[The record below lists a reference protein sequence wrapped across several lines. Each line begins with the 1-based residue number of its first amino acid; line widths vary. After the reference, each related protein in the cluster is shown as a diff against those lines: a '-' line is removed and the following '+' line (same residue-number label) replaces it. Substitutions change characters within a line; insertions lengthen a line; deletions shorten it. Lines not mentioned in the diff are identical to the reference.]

1 MQGYDENL
9 EVVRLRISGASE
21 TLQGYNYFWI
31 RAVEGFDPKEHCAKC
46 IRGGWK
52 LLKQNRMKLNQPVEL
67 RMKRVGYICGETS
80 SRNLHPGQKP
90 HTLPMP
96 GGAITYTKN
105 LHLPFEKAP
114 GHVEEVTALTNAA
127 TIFGTAGTRSPHGH
141 EKRSS
146 PEPPGDAAWDE
157 SVARVRA
164 DRERLKQLV
173 ADLTLDLAQPVPT
186 GEAHQTYLRAVLLVA
201 DHTAYHLGQLVAV
214 RRALGAW
221 T

>member
-1 MQGYDENL
+1 MAG
-9 EVVRLRISGASE
+9 
-21 TLQGYNYFWI
+21 GYNRAGDVADNQDGGMKGPVRAHLVRMLDWEESHVGFD
-31 RAVEGFDPKEHCAKC
+31 RAVAELPAERRGATANGFAHSPWQLLEHMRLAQADLLAFCLDPAYVH
-46 IRGGWK
+46 
-52 LLKQNRMKLNQPVEL
+52 
-67 RMKRVGYICGETS
+67 
-80 SRNLHPGQKP
+80 
-90 HTLPMP
+90 
-96 GGAITYTKN
+96 
-105 LHLPFEKAP
+105 
-114 GHVEEVTALTNAA
+114 ALQWPDDYWPA
-127 TIFGTAGTRSPHGH
+127 
-141 EKRSS
+141 S

-173 ADLTLDLAQPVPT
+173 ADPTLDLAQPVPT

>member
-67 RMKRVGYICGETS
+67 RMKRVGYICGETF

-114 GHVEEVTALTNAA
+114 GHVEEVTLVEGQTLTLFNGRRLDFPSLPEWWAGLGDEFTTCRNFQFA
-127 TIFGTAGTRSPHGH
+127 VHYFGFSEQT
-141 EKRSS
+141 
-146 PEPPGDAAWDE
+146 
-157 SVARVRA
+157 VRA
-164 DRERLKQLV
+164 
-173 ADLTLDLAQPVPT
+173 
-186 GEAHQTYLRAVLLVA
+186 AHN
-201 DHTAYHLGQLVAV
+201 
-214 RRALGAW
+214 GA
-221 T
+221 